1 MLARCAALLPAQAG
15 ELALRWRP
23 IGEITLTR
31 GFVLATAAAGHPDHI
46 RARLGEDIARCLG
59 ADEGDVPTQG
69 PVTT

>member
-1 MLARCAALLPAQAG
+1 MCCSAPPRRPA

-69 PVTT
+69 PVMT